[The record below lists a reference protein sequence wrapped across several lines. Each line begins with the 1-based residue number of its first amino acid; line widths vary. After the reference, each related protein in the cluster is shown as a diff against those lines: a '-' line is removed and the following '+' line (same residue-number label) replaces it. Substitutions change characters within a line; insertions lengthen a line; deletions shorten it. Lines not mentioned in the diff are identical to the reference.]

1 MGLASG
7 REQRRD
13 EGLRRGISATV
24 QESRDEK
31 RRAKVS
37 SCERKFSEKK

>member
-24 QESRDEK
+24 QESRDK
-31 RRAKVS
+31 KKM
-37 SCERKFSEKK
+37 CESEFMWA